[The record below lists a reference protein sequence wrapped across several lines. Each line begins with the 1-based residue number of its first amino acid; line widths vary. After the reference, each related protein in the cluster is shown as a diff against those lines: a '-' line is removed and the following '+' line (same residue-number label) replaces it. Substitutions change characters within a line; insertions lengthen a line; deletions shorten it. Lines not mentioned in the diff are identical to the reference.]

1 MFVLIK
7 QLFWIAW
14 FENLLSDWWKVEDFI
29 REARMVMLGFYVN
42 DPKIKS
48 RAGQIIRNKSAH
60 TMNQMGTV
68 MSVNEVQTR
77 TIQAY
82 YEMGTRYFKRYAA
95 MNWSIFL
102 NTASRQRLV
111 NLAQEAQSI
120 DNVVRQLQQQVRM
133 NDRRAMLELG
143 QYLMMRVRLEK
154 ARDAVEGEMLN
165 LIEGPYFKDRMLPD
179 VVRGF
184 YADYLN
190 QQKKQQQRV

>member
-1 MFVLIK
+1 MFVLVK

>member
-1 MFVLIK
+1 MSVLII

-14 FENLLSDWWKVEDFI
+14 FENLLNDWWKVEDFI

-42 DPKIKS
+42 DPKIKN

-102 NTASRQRLV
+102 NSASRQRLI

-184 YADYLN
+184 YADYQN
-190 QQKKQQQRV
+190 QQKKQRQRV

>member
-1 MFVLIK
+1 MFALTR

-42 DPKIKS
+42 DPKIKN

-190 QQKKQQQRV
+190 QQKKQQQKV